1 VGYFSDV
8 IDESRQNGGEV
19 EETRDVSIKGS
30 KSEEQMER
38 STAPQGPFLLGT
50 CAPPQCGKFLQL
62 GFAIFPVRRRDKY
75 PLTRHGFKD
84 ASRDA
89 HQVEIWAQKFPNC
102 NWGIALGMQSRCF
115 VLDFDS
121 KDGAENF
128 ERQHGR
134 LLPATYVIKTGRG
147 THHYF
152 RLPDSGIG
160 THKFGG
166 GELRSEGAYVV
177 GEGSIH
183 ETGAVYTC
191 TSNSPIAEFPSE
203 LLTKLR
209 AKSTRKVSAEGSISK
224 GERNDSLFHIAHGAA
239 RNGATGTGVLQLLR
253 TENSRCIPPL
263 EEREL
268 DRIVKSAVEHTA
280 RAKGEFPA
288 SASQTPAQSALETID
303 GCALLDLVKTYI
315 RRYVS
320 LTEAQ
325 ARVIAVWVFHTYMIA
340 IADATPYLS
349 ITSAEKQS
357 GKTRLLE
364 VLETIVDKPWL
375 TGKVTA
381 AVLPRKIEAECP
393 TLLLDESDAAFG
405 GDKEYSE
412 TLRGVLNSGYRV
424 TGKTSCCEKQGS
436 AFTFRDFSTFCAKAI
451 AGIGNLPDTVADRA
465 IHIRLKRARGA
476 EKIER
481 FRRRSVE
488 AEADRLKTQIAVW
501 CSAKLPEL
509 IDTRPLLPEDLTDRQ
524 QDVAEPLLAIADGA
538 GGDWPD
544 ALRQSIV
551 ALSNGAHAADDSTG
565 VQLLADIRQVLDT
578 YDAARIS
585 STNLIDHL
593 IKIETS
599 PWGEWSKGKPI
610 TPTKLAR
617 LLKPYEIA
625 PHTIRIEN
633 DVAKGYLREDFADAW
648 DRYLPPTYRSS
659 CAGSVTAVT
668 EPALN
673 HIPDGTKVTG
683 GTNVTVQT
691 PQNCMTD
698 ANCNDVTAP
707 RADLRRDGLVEVE
720 I

>member
-1 VGYFSDV
+1 MVT
-8 IDESRQNGGEV
+8 RQKRNGNK
-19 EETRDVSIKGS
+19 VSQKPARKLDRRNLPGKTQEYYAADS
-30 KSEEQMER
+30 A
-38 STAPQGPFLLGT
+38 APAHCAKLLD
-50 CAPPQCGKFLQL
+50 F
-62 GFAIFPVRRRDKY
+62 GFAIFPVGQRDKY
-75 PLTRHGFKD
+75 PLTPNGFKD
-84 ASRDA
+84 ASREP
-89 HQVEIWAQKFPNC
+89 HQVEIWAREFPNC
-102 NWGIALGMQSRCF
+102 NWGIALGGRSGCF

-121 KDGAENF
+121 KDGAAKF
-128 ERQHGR
+128 EREHGK
-134 LLPATYVIKTGRG
+134 LPVTYTIKTGRG

-152 RLPDSGIG
+152 RLPGSGIR
-160 THKFGG
+160 THKFDG

-177 GEGSIH
+177 GEGSTH
-183 ETGAVYTC
+183 ATGAIYKCV
-191 TSNSPIAEFPSE
+191 SNSPIAEFPAG
-203 LLTKLR
+203 LLTQLR
-209 AKSTRKVSAEGSISK
+209 AKSTRKVSAQGSIPE
-224 GERNDSLFHIAHGAA
+224 GQRNDSLFHISYGAA
-239 RNGATGTGVLQLLR
+239 RNGATEAGVLQLLR
-253 TENSRCIPPL
+253 AENSRCVPPVEEL
-263 EEREL
+263 ELER
-268 DRIVKSAVEHTA
+268 IAKSAVDFTA
-280 RAKGEFPA
+280 RAKAGA
-288 SASQTPAQSALETID
+288 SHSQSVGQSEPEAIKGD
-303 GCALLDLVKTYI
+303 ALLDSIKAYI

-325 ARVIAVWVFHTYMIA
+325 ARVIAVWVLHTYTIA

-349 ITSAEKQS
+349 ITSAEKHC

-364 VLETIVDKPWL
+364 VLEPIVDKPWL

-381 AVLPRKIEAECP
+381 AVLPRKIEAERP

-405 GDKEYSE
+405 GEKEYSE

-424 TGKTSCCEKQGS
+424 SGKTSCCEKQGS

-451 AGIGNLPDTVADRA
+451 AGIGKLPDTVADRA
-465 IHIRLKRARGA
+465 LHIRLKRALRE
-476 EKIER
+476 EKIQR
-481 FRRRSVE
+481 FRRRAVE
-488 AEADRLKTQIAVW
+488 AETERLKAQITAW
-501 CSAKLPEL
+501 CSAKLQEF

-524 QDVAEPLLAIADGA
+524 QDVSEPLLAIADAA

-585 STNLIDHL
+585 STNLIEHL

-668 EPALN
+668 ELALK

-698 ANCNDVTAP
+698 ANCNDVTGP